1 MRVQDDGR
9 GRGGTHE
16 TEADPRGERKAST
29 VRYVPIMTSEQLAAY
44 QTELRSAQTGAADRD
59 SWRSGTGG
67 ADTGRGA
74 QRVCSNRSVSRG
86 RPTVAA

>member
-59 SWRSGTGG
+59 S
-67 ADTGRGA
+67 
-74 QRVCSNRSVSRG
+74 
-86 RPTVAA
+86 